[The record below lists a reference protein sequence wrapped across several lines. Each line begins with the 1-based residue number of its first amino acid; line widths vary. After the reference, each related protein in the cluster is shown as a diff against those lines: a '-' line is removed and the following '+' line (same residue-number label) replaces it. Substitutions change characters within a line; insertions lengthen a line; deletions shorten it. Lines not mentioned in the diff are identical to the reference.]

1 MGLALGLGS
10 SVAQPLSLG
19 PGVGTPPLGPRPYPG
34 ADWQCVLHVLL
45 WVATPTFHGALTW
58 NLLMWSFV
66 EPMVVPVLVVWC
78 AVCQFPYLGILP
90 KLGVVHA
97 VPYWYV
103 WAV

>member
-1 MGLALGLGS
+1 M
-10 SVAQPLSLG
+10 
-19 PGVGTPPLGPRPYPG
+19 
-34 ADWQCVLHVLL
+34 LHVLL

-97 VPYWYV
+97 VPLLV
-103 WAV
+103 CVGCLVLLVLCVLGVI